1 MTRKAQ
7 QQVQKYFV
15 LLREQKTSS
24 IKYSKVIGV
33 QESQKWV
40 LLNDASTDDRLIR
53 QTSNNIRSSQND
65 DTYDAFLK
73 H

>member
-53 QTSNNIRSSQND
+53 QTSMNIRSSQND
-65 DTYDAFLK
+65 DTYHAFL
-73 H
+73 